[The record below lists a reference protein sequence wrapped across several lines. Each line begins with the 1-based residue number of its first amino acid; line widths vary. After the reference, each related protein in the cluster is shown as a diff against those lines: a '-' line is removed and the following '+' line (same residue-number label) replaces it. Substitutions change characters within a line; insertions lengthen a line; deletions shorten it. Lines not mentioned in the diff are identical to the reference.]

1 MKFNKKT
8 LWIVGAAFLAIAAA
22 VMILT
27 GSSYTLKKEVN
38 DVSLGEEQYR
48 VTLEQDHE
56 IVRVTGQ
63 RLEDGVLSVDVRA
76 VSRGKAVVILTD
88 PSGDFYYETVY
99 VHLFGVITVDSFF
112 GVSSGTA
119 ILPVL
124 IALYILLLIC
134 YLAAQYRSGV
144 RRNLYRYRNIRNM
157 GWIVFLTLTL
167 AGQISGLFNG
177 AGIADAVSGTLHSA
191 SNVAF
196 IAFPAAFVV
205 SILVAV
211 SNFRLMRRE
220 GRSWRNMLGLLL
232 GLFVCLST
240 VFPYALG
247 EWLQRTTVVDVHNMG
262 GPGMYIEMA
271 VTNTILVAVSYLECI
286 LLGTIIL
293 TVKAARR
300 IPAFDKDYI
309 LILGCKIRGDGSLTP
324 LLKGRAD
331 RALDFARMQKEAGG
345 RDVVFVPSGGQGG
358 DEIMPEAQAVKN
370 YLLEQGVPGERIIAE
385 DGSANTY
392 ENFKNSL
399 ALIRKDCGGTDP
411 KIAFSTTNYHVFRSG
426 VLAERQGASVEG
438 IGSKTRSYFWI
449 NAFVREFIA
458 TLAAEWK
465 RHLAVIAALVLTV
478 IAMVAVVMLS
488 NNL

>member
-1 MKFNKKT
+1 
-8 LWIVGAAFLAIAAA
+8 
-22 VMILT
+22 
-27 GSSYTLKKEVN
+27 
-38 DVSLGEEQYR
+38 
-48 VTLEQDHE
+48 
-56 IVRVTGQ
+56 
-63 RLEDGVLSVDVRA
+63 
-76 VSRGKAVVILTD
+76 
-88 PSGDFYYETVY
+88 
-99 VHLFGVITVDSFF
+99 
-112 GVSSGTA
+112 
-119 ILPVL
+119 
-124 IALYILLLIC
+124 
-134 YLAAQYRSGV
+134 
-144 RRNLYRYRNIRNM
+144 
-157 GWIVFLTLTL
+157 
-167 AGQISGLFNG
+167 
-177 AGIADAVSGTLHSA
+177 
-191 SNVAF
+191 
-196 IAFPAAFVV
+196 
-205 SILVAV
+205 
-211 SNFRLMRRE
+211 
-220 GRSWRNMLGLLL
+220 
-232 GLFVCLST
+232 
-240 VFPYALG
+240 
-247 EWLQRTTVVDVHNMG
+247 
-262 GPGMYIEMA
+262 MA

-345 RDVVFVPSGGQGG
+345 KDVIFVPSGGKGG

-370 YLLEQGVPGERIIAE
+370 YLLEQGVPEERILAE

-399 ALIRKDCGGTDP
+399 ALIREDCGGGEP

-488 NNL
+488 NNLERVNNINVL